1 MRSAAATRL
10 AAASLS
16 PVTTS
21 PAPTTGDGSPAN
33 PHQKFAIV
41 AGTFQSNDMAKA
53 EKDHLARLVSYR
65 VWVSKSKVE
74 GKRTFQLMVGRFD
87 SMERA
92 WDAGQT
98 LMRRGL
104 IRDANVT
111 PLSE

>member
-1 MRSAAATRL
+1 
-10 AAASLS
+10 
-16 PVTTS
+16 V
-21 PAPTTGDGSPAN
+21 N
-33 PHQKFAIV
+33 PHQKFAII
-41 AGTFQSNDMAKA
+41 AGSFQSNDMAKA

>member
-1 MRSAAATRL
+1 
-10 AAASLS
+10 
-16 PVTTS
+16 
-21 PAPTTGDGSPAN
+21 
-33 PHQKFAIV
+33 
-41 AGTFQSNDMAKA
+41 
-53 EKDHLARLVSYR
+53 
-65 VWVSKSKVE
+65 
-74 GKRTFQLMVGRFD
+74 MVGRFD

>member
-1 MRSAAATRL
+1 MAPPSA
-10 AAASLS
+10 SS
-16 PVTTS
+16 DDP
-21 PAPTTGDGSPAN
+21 SPAN
-33 PHQKFAIV
+33 PHQKFAII

-53 EKDHLARLVSYR
+53 EKDHLSRLVSYR

-87 SMERA
+87 SMEKA
-92 WDAGQT
+92 WDAGQS

-104 IRDANVT
+104 IRDTNVQ